1 MFLSVVISS
10 WNQITNLTRDTH
22 QDMKIARHTNAFNKQ
37 THIQVPIFSQG
48 KWTWVDKKCRE
59 ILTRSIR
66 NDICLNRKK
75 DHRDIIMKLIGT
87 ILQSN
92 STLNT
97 HKNDGQE
104 KEKKLKKTKKANH
117 QS

>member
-1 MFLSVVISS
+1 
-10 WNQITNLTRDTH
+10 
-22 QDMKIARHTNAFNKQ
+22 
-37 THIQVPIFSQG
+37 
-48 KWTWVDKKCRE
+48 
-59 ILTRSIR
+59 
-66 NDICLNRKK
+66 
-75 DHRDIIMKLIGT
+75 MKLIGT